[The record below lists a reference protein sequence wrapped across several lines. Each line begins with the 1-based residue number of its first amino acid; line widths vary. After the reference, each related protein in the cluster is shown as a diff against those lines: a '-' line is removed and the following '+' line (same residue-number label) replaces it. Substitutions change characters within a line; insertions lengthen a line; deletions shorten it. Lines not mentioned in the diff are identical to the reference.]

1 MFPLAVPVGQK
12 SGLLLDTVDF
22 ESDWLLQPMVA
33 WSRSDDYKKALEYVS
48 NVKVVND
55 IEGLTVKI
63 ITIFVNVIATDFQ
76 QMIFIH

>member
-1 MFPLAVPVGQK
+1 
-12 SGLLLDTVDF
+12 
-22 ESDWLLQPMVA
+22 MVA